1 MAEVATQAAAAG
13 APALQPVA
21 TQTAPSQNAPVQTA
35 PATASSKVH
44 TKNTDETDKGGN
56 VINDKGD
63 NNTNNQ
69 PHSLPGHIKTRIAT
83 GKDKLTDKTE
93 RLRDKKSPPGGYD
106 DTPLPTATGPTY
118 TLKFTFHKATNLP
131 VADLGN
137 SSSDPFIRAT
147 LTVPAV
153 ATRHEEDPE
162 MVHRTRTIHKTTE
175 PAWDEEWVVAGVPAS
190 NSGFKLKC
198 RLYDE
203 DSTDHDDRL
212 GNVTVEVP
220 SFTGR
225 NWAGLEHVVFDV
237 KKRMG
242 SKRAYL
248 LKAASAAITGTKIT
262 PTLELSISV
271 VGEDL
276 HQEKDDK
283 GARLY
288 TVGPTGF
295 VRHFSPMIGRIT
307 NTLVN
312 RDERHDEGG
321 PQQAQSSSMP
331 PPDSHTST
339 TDKKEKSEVDE
350 QKEKNEENAKEDAK
364 DAKDDKNGGGTKK
377 YDFQANEIQL
387 AGPVPAQLYH
397 RYVEFRPIIGRM
409 FSSHGLRGRILN
421 KALHKQHNRVYNFS
435 RTTEYGSFPPC
446 SDEASL
452 QFLKLAHF
460 DEGGRIFTYMISLDG
475 VFRFTETGKEFG
487 IDLLSKHTMHSD
499 VATYIAFSGEF
510 FIRRLAKPTG
520 TSNPQPDT
528 PTHPPTTPLEG
539 GPPDEEPPTREP
551 GYYQLIIDNDSGT
564 YRPDKSMLPVLK
576 EFLERNFPGLGIVC
590 MHWEDE
596 TLQKMKSDQHE
607 SKKKEGGGMH
617 LVLNRSPSNSSF
629 SSSDESRLSDMDE
642 EGQQHA
648 EGGGGHGH
656 RKTKKEL
663 AWDLL
668 EDPTRIKDLHSAMQK
683 HSIADDKGK

>member
-1 MAEVATQAAAAG
+1 MADVATQPAAAAVP
-13 APALQPVA
+13 APQP
-21 TQTAPSQNAPVQTA
+21 TSTENAPPPPSSSEVP
-35 PATASSKVH
+35 PA
-44 TKNTDETDKGGN
+44 GN
-56 VINDKGD
+56 D
-63 NNTNNQ
+63 NH

-83 GKDKLTDKTE
+83 QKDKITDKTE

-118 TLKFTFHKATNLP
+118 TLKFTFHRAINLP
-131 VADLGN
+131 IADLGN

-147 LTVPAV
+147 LTVPDV
-153 ATRHEEDPE
+153 ATRHDEDPA
-162 MVHRTRTIHKTTE
+162 MVHRTRTIHRTTE
-175 PAWDEEWVVAGVPAS
+175 PVWDEEWVVAGIPAS
-190 NSGFKLKC
+190 NQGFTLKC

-203 DSTDHDDRL
+203 DSADHDDRL

-225 NWAGLEHVVFDV
+225 DWAGLEHVTFDV

-248 LKAASAAITGTKIT
+248 LKAASAAILGTKLT
-262 PTLELSISV
+262 PTLELSIAV

-276 HQEKDDK
+276 HKEKDDK

-307 NTLVN
+307 HTLVN
-312 RDERHDEGG
+312 RDERADEHG
-321 PQQAQSSSMP
+321 P
-331 PPDSHTST
+331 PPPAPDSNT
-339 TDKKEKSEVDE
+339 TDVKEKSEKDE
-350 QKEKNEENAKEDAK
+350 ENEKNAEDAK
-364 DAKDDKNGGGTKK
+364 GDANKDKTKGSTKK

-387 AGPVPAQLYH
+387 QGPVPAQLYH

-435 RTTEYGSFPPC
+435 RSTEYGTFSPC

-520 TSNPQPDT
+520 SSDPQPDE
-528 PTHPPTTPLEG
+528 PTHPPATTLAG
-539 GPPDEEPPTREP
+539 GPPDEAPPTHEP

-576 EFLERNFPGLGIVC
+576 EFLERNFPGLGVVA

-596 TLQKMKSDQHE
+596 TLQEMKRDQHE
-607 SKKKEGGGMH
+607 SKKREGGGMH
-617 LVLNRSPSNSSF
+617 LVLNRSPTGSSF
-629 SSSDESRLSDMDE
+629 SSSDESRLSDM
-642 EGQQHA
+642 EGEGEHT

-656 RKTKKEL
+656 HKTKKEL

-668 EDPTRIKDLHSAMQK
+668 EDPTRIKDLHSAMHK
-683 HSIADDKGK
+683 HTISDDKGK

>member
-1 MAEVATQAAAAG
+1 MAEVAIQAAAAG
-13 APALQPVA
+13 APAPQPA
-21 TQTAPSQNAPVQTA
+21 AGTQNAPAQNTHLAPSSSEA
-35 PATASSKVH
+35 PANDA
-44 TKNTDETDKGGN
+44 DKGADVKNEEGGEHSEGN
-56 VINDKGD
+56 EGND
-63 NNTNNQ
+63 NNDNQ

-83 GKDKLTDKTE
+83 QKDKITDKTE

-147 LTVPAV
+147 LTVPSV

-175 PAWDEEWVVAGVPAS
+175 PVWDEEWVVAGIPAS
-190 NSGFKLKC
+190 NQGFKLKC

-203 DSTDHDDRL
+203 DSSDHDDRL

-225 NWAGLEHVVFDV
+225 NWAGLDHVVFDV

-283 GARLY
+283 GQRLY

-312 RDERHDEGG
+312 RDERHDEDG
-321 PQQAQSSSMP
+321 PQAPSVP
-331 PPDSHTST
+331 PPDSST
-339 TDKKEKSEVDE
+339 TNGKEKSEKDE
-350 QKEKNEENAKEDAK
+350 QKDKNEENAKEDAK
-364 DAKDDKNGGGTKK
+364 EDAKNDKDKTGGSNKK

-387 AGPVPAQLYH
+387 QGPVPAKLYH
-397 RYVEFRPIIGRM
+397 RYVELRPIIGRM

-435 RTTEYGSFPPC
+435 RSTEYGTFPPC

-520 TSNPQPDT
+520 TSDPQTDT
-528 PTHPPTTPLEG
+528 PTHPPTTSLSG

-564 YRPDKSMLPVLK
+564 YRPDESMLPVLK

-607 SKKKEGGGMH
+607 SKKRDGGGIH

-642 EGQQHA
+642 EGQHT

-668 EDPTRIKDLHSAMQK
+668 EDPTRIKDLHSAMKK
-683 HSIADDKGK
+683 HSIADNKGN

>member
-1 MAEVATQAAAAG
+1 MADTAIQPAEATTSSALRTPTNLNRPPSPTPE
-13 APALQPVA
+13 APLAD
-21 TQTAPSQNAPVQTA
+21 TSN
-35 PATASSKVH
+35 
-44 TKNTDETDKGGN
+44 NDEN
-56 VINDKGD
+56 SA
-63 NNTNNQ
+63 NQ
-69 PHSLPGHIKTRIAT
+69 PRTLPSHIKTRIAT
-83 GKDKLTDKTE
+83 QKDKITDKTE
-93 RLRDKKSPPGGYD
+93 RLRDKEHPPGGYD
-106 DTPLPTATGPTY
+106 DTPLPTAAGPTY
-118 TLKFTFHKATNLP
+118 TLKFTFHRATNLP
-131 VADLGN
+131 VADFGS

-153 ATRHEEDPE
+153 TKRHDEDPD

-175 PAWDEEWVVAGVPAS
+175 PVWDEEWVVAGIPAS
-190 NSGFKLKC
+190 NQGFKLKC

-220 SFTGR
+220 SFTGH
-225 NWAGLEHVVFDV
+225 NWPGIEHATFDV

-248 LKAASAAITGTKIT
+248 LKAAAAALTSTKLT

-271 VGEDL
+271 VGEDA
-276 HQEKDDK
+276 HHKEDGQ
-283 GARLY
+283 GMRMY

-312 RDERHDEGG
+312 RDERHDEDGAETVQDAHA
-321 PQQAQSSSMP
+321 PATTAPSLASA
-331 PPDSHTST
+331 PDHTT
-339 TDKKEKSEVDE
+339 TAGNEKSEKD
-350 QKEKNEENAKEDAK
+350 EENDKKAADAQQ
-364 DAKDDKNGGGTKK
+364 DKASGSTKK

-387 AGPVPAQLYH
+387 QGPVPSGLYH

-435 RTTEYGSFPPC
+435 RSTEYGAFPPC

-499 VATYIAFSGEF
+499 VATYIAISGEF
-510 FIRRLAKPTG
+510 FIRRLADPSG
-520 TSNPQPDT
+520 SSNPQPGM
-528 PTHPPTTPLEG
+528 PTHPPAASLSG
-539 GPPDEEPPTREP
+539 GPPDEEPPTHQP

-564 YRPDKSMLPVLK
+564 YRPDKSLLPLLK

-596 TLQKMKSDQHE
+596 TLQKMKSEQHE
-607 SKKKEGGGMH
+607 SKKREGGGMH
-617 LVLNRSPSNSSF
+617 LVLNRSPSSSSV
-629 SSSDESRLSDMDE
+629 SSSDESRLSDMDDDI
-642 EGQQHA
+642 EGAHT

-656 RKTKKEL
+656 HKTKKEV

-668 EDPTRIKDLHSAMQK
+668 EDPSRIKDLHSAMLK
-683 HSIADDKGK
+683 HKISDEK